1 MSGQRNVSAPHQ
13 FYGAKLMNMLKKF
26 LIVLAA
32 VTIPSLAVAQTANP
46 LPTPVVKEIT
56 APAVGNPVAAAP
68 GETPAAMTPVV
79 KSMDGSLP
87 GYTPMRPDYQNSVG
101 MPKPAELDFQ
111 EQFTE
116 NGQYA
121 KWINNAILL
130 PIITVISLFVLG
142 LLFWIIIRFRRAANP
157 TPSKTTHNTFVEIV
171 WTLVPVL
178 ILLGIAYPSLDLLA
192 KQFKP
197 APKEAV
203 TIKATGYQWYW
214 GYTYPDHGG
223 FEVVS
228 NMLKE
233 PRDAAE
239 GERSRT
245 DNDGPGQLAVDNRMV
260 VPAGVPLRIQ
270 TTAADVIH
278 AFAVPSLWFKLDAVP
293 GRLNE
298 KSLTITKP
306 GVYFGQCSELCGA
319 RHGYMP
325 IAVEALPPAQ
335 FAAWVK
341 AQGGQMPG
349 ADKPL
354 PAAIAPKGE
363 TVARPVAAA
372 GSATDADI
380 AAPAA
385 APTK

>member
-1 MSGQRNVSAPHQ
+1 M
-13 FYGAKLMNMLKKF
+13 
-26 LIVLAA
+26 
-32 VTIPSLAVAQTANP
+32 AQPANP
-46 LPTPVVKEIT
+46 APTPVTKEVAAPVVAT
-56 APAVGNPVAAAP
+56 PAAVAPVAPAADAAAP
-68 GETPAAMTPVV
+68 TEAAQ
-79 KSMDGSLP
+79 KSSDGSLP
-87 GYTPMRPDYQNSVG
+87 GYTPMRPNYEDSVG
-101 MPKPAELDFQ
+101 MPKPKEIDFQ

-130 PIITVISLFVLG
+130 PIITIISLFVLG
-142 LLFWIIIRFRRAANP
+142 LLLWVIVRFNRRANP
-157 TPSKTTHNTFVEIV
+157 VPSKTTHNTFIEVV
-171 WTLVPVL
+171 WTLLPVL

-197 APKEAV
+197 APADAV

-233 PRDAAE
+233 EGDVAK
-239 GERSRT
+239 GERFRT
-245 DNDGPGQLAVDNRMV
+245 ENDGPKLMAADYRMV

-319 RHGYMP
+319 RHAFMP
-325 IAVEALPPAQ
+325 IVVEALPPAQ

-341 AQGGQMPG
+341 AQGGTMPG
-349 ADKPL
+349 TTKPA
-354 PAAIAPKGE
+354 PAAAPAGE
-363 TVARPVAAA
+363 NVPAP
-372 GSATDADI
+372 

-385 APTK
+385 AATPIDTVAAPVAAPTK

>member
-1 MSGQRNVSAPHQ
+1 
-13 FYGAKLMNMLKKF
+13 MNMWKKLLVVF
-26 LIVLAA
+26 AA
-32 VTIPSLAVAQTANP
+32 MAMPSLVIAQPANP
-46 LPTPVVKEIT
+46 APAPLTKEVAAPVVAT
-56 APAVGNPVAAAP
+56 PAAATTAAPAAAAAAP
-68 GETPAAMTPVV
+68 KA
-79 KSMDGSLP
+79 MDGSLS
-87 GYTPMRPDYQNSVG
+87 GYTPMRPNYEDSVG
-101 MPKPAELDFQ
+101 MPKSKGIDFQ
-111 EQFTE
+111 EQFSE

-121 KWINNAILL
+121 KWINNAVLL
-130 PIITVISLFVLG
+130 PIITIISMFVLG
-142 LLFWIIIRFRRAANP
+142 LLLWVIVRFNRRANP
-157 TPSKTTHNTFVEIV
+157 VPSKTTHNTFIEVV
-171 WTLVPVL
+171 WTLIPVL

-197 APKEAV
+197 APANAV

-214 GYTYPDHGG
+214 GFTYPDNGG

-233 PRDAAE
+233 QADVGK
-239 GERSRT
+239 GERFRT
-245 DNDGPGQLAVDNRMV
+245 ENDGPKLMAADNRMV

-270 TTAADVIH
+270 TTGADVIH

-319 RHGYMP
+319 RHAFMP
-325 IAVEALPPAQ
+325 IVVEALPPAQ

-341 AQGGQMPG
+341 AQGGTMPG
-349 ADKPL
+349 EEMPA
-354 PAAIAPKGE
+354 PAAVAP
-363 TVARPVAAA
+363 AAA
-372 GSATDADI
+372 TATPIDTI

>member
-1 MSGQRNVSAPHQ
+1 
-13 FYGAKLMNMLKKF
+13 MNMLKNF
-26 LIVLAA
+26 LVFLA
-32 VTIPSLAVAQTANP
+32 LATMPALVSAQAANPAPAPVAQVDTA
-46 LPTPVVKEIT
+46 
-56 APAVGNPVAAAP
+56 PVAAAP
-68 GETPAAMTPVV
+68 AQAVTATADAPAAATAAP

-87 GYTPMRPDYQNSVG
+87 GYTPMKPTPGIG
-101 MPKPAELDFQ
+101 MPQAKEIDFQ
-111 EQFTE
+111 EQFSE

-130 PIITVISLFVLG
+130 PIIFAISVLVLG
-142 LLFWIIIRFRRAANP
+142 LLLWIMVRFRRSANP
-157 TPSKTTHNTFVEIV
+157 EPSKTTHNTTIEII
-171 WTLVPVL
+171 WTLLPVL

-203 TIKATGYQWYW
+203 TVKVTGYQWYW
-214 GYTYPDHGG
+214 GYIYPDHGG

-233 PRDAAE
+233 SDEVAK
-239 GERSRT
+239 GERART
-245 DNDGPGQLAVDNRMV
+245 DNDGPEQLAVDNRMV

-270 TTAADVIH
+270 TTASDVIH

-298 KSLTITKP
+298 KALTITKP

-325 IAVEALPPAQ
+325 IAVEALPPEK

-349 ADKPL
+349 DKAAETAA
-354 PAAIAPKGE
+354 PAAP
-363 TVARPVAAA
+363 TAAT
-372 GSATDADI
+372 TDN

-385 APTK
+385 ATTK

>member
-1 MSGQRNVSAPHQ
+1 MNV
-13 FYGAKLMNMLKKF
+13 LKKF
-26 LIVLAA
+26 VIACGLMLTPALV
-32 VTIPSLAVAQTANP
+32 SAQAANP
-46 LPTPVVKEIT
+46 APAPAAAETKAVPAPVTATPAAAPAAT
-56 APAVGNPVAAAP
+56 APAAAAP
-68 GETPAAMTPVV
+68 AGDAAKAPAA
-79 KSMDGSLP
+79 MDGSLP
-87 GYTPMRPDYQNSVG
+87 GYTPMKPDYANSVG
-101 MPKPAELDFQ
+101 MPHDRGVDFQ
-111 EQFTE
+111 EQFSP
-116 NGQYA
+116 NGHYA
-121 KWINNAILL
+121 KWINNTVLL
-130 PIITVISLFVLG
+130 PIIIAIALFVLA
-142 LLFWIIIRFRRAANP
+142 LLLWVIVRFRRAANP
-157 TPSKTTHNTFVEIV
+157 NPSKTTHNTTIEVI

-203 TIKATGYQWYW
+203 TVKVTGYQWYW

-233 PRDAAE
+233 QGDVGA
-239 GERSRT
+239 GERFRT
-245 DNDGPGQLAVDNRMV
+245 ENDGPKLLAVDNRMV

-298 KSLTITKP
+298 KALLIEKP

-319 RHGYMP
+319 RHAFMP
-325 IAVEALPPAQ
+325 IVVEALPPAQ

-341 AQGGQMPG
+341 AKGGSMPG
-349 ADKPL
+349 EKP
-354 PAAIAPKGE
+354 AEA
-363 TVARPVAAA
+363 
-372 GSATDADI
+372 

-385 APTK
+385 APAAGAPAAPAAAGAAAPAANETATAAAPAPAAK

>member
-1 MSGQRNVSAPHQ
+1 MI
-13 FYGAKLMNMLKKF
+13 MLKKF
-26 LIVLAA
+26 LVVFAA
-32 VTIPSLAVAQTANP
+32 MAMPSLALAQPANP
-46 LPTPVVKEIT
+46 APAPVTKEVAAPVV
-56 APAVGNPVAAAP
+56 AVPAAAAPVAAEAAAA
-68 GETPAAMTPVV
+68 PAAAAAP

-87 GYTPMRPDYQNSVG
+87 GYTPMRPDYANSVG
-101 MPKPAELDFQ
+101 MPKAKEIDFQ
-111 EQFTE
+111 EQFSD

-130 PIITVISLFVLG
+130 PIITIISMFVLG
-142 LLFWIIIRFRRAANP
+142 LLLWVIVRFNRRANP
-157 TPSKTTHNTFVEIV
+157 TPSKTTHNTFIEVV

-197 APKEAV
+197 APADAV

-214 GYTYPDHGG
+214 GFTYPDHGG

-233 PRDAAE
+233 QGDVAK
-239 GERSRT
+239 GERFRT
-245 DNDGPGQLAVDNRMV
+245 ENDGPKLMAADNRMV

-319 RHGYMP
+319 RHAFMP
-325 IAVEALPPAQ
+325 IVVEALPPEK

-341 AQGGQMPG
+341 AQGGSMPG
-349 ADKPL
+349 DVK
-354 PAAIAPKGE
+354 
-363 TVARPVAAA
+363 
-372 GSATDADI
+372 

-385 APTK
+385 VAPAGASVAAPVAPAGTAPTTDSAAAPVAAPTK

>member
-1 MSGQRNVSAPHQ
+1 
-13 FYGAKLMNMLKKF
+13 MLKKLLVVF
-26 LIVLAA
+26 AA
-32 VTIPSLAVAQTANP
+32 MTMPSLVMAQSANP
-46 LPTPVVKEIT
+46 APAPMTKEVAAPVVATPAT
-56 APAVGNPVAAAP
+56 ATTAAPAAAP
-68 GETPAAMTPVV
+68 AAAAP
-79 KSMDGSLP
+79 KAMDGSLP
-87 GYTPMRPDYQNSVG
+87 GYTPMRPNYEDSVG
-101 MPKPAELDFQ
+101 MPKPKEVDFQ

-130 PIITVISLFVLG
+130 PIITIISLFVLG
-142 LLFWIIIRFRRAANP
+142 LLLWVIVRFNRRANP
-157 TPSKTTHNTFVEIV
+157 LPSKTTHNTFIEVV
-171 WTLVPVL
+171 WTLIPVL

-197 APKEAV
+197 APADAV

-223 FEVVS
+223 FEIVS

-233 PRDAAE
+233 EGDAAK
-239 GERSRT
+239 GERFRT
-245 DNDGPGQLAVDNRMV
+245 ENDGPKLLAADNRMV

-298 KSLTITKP
+298 KSVTITKP

-319 RHGYMP
+319 RHAFMP
-325 IAVEALPPAQ
+325 IVVEALPPAQ

-341 AQGGQMPG
+341 AQGGTMPG
-349 ADKPL
+349 EEKPA
-354 PAAIAPKGE
+354 PAAAAP
-363 TVARPVAAA
+363 AAA
-372 GSATDADI
+372 TATPIDTT